1 MKASIVTIGDE
12 ILIGQIND
20 TNSVWISRQLTALGV
35 HIFEMTSISDSKDH
49 IVATLDRLMGK
60 VDVVLMTGGLGP
72 TKDDLTKEVLNE
84 YFEGKLVMNQEVLGT
99 IETFFSKRGRTMIES
114 NRRQALVPDTCVPLT
129 NNHGTAPGMWFTREG
144 THVISM
150 PGVPYEMKPMLLEQV
165 IPAMAEQL
173 GLPELAHK
181 TVMTH
186 GVPESYLAE
195 MIREWENGLPECMKL
210 AYLPRPGIV
219 RLRLTVMG
227 KSTEEAGRLLDE
239 KIGALHQVIP
249 EHIFGYDDMPL
260 EQAIGVLMKEK
271 EMTLSTAESCTGGN
285 IARLITSIPGSSD
298 YFRGSVIAYS
308 NDMKVRALSVDP
320 VLIEDHG
327 AVSREVVEAM
337 ASGVL
342 GMTDTDVSMATSGIA
357 GPGGGTEDKPVGLVW
372 IAVAC
377 GNKIIS
383 REFRFGGHR
392 ALVIEQASIMAM
404 GLLRKLLA
412 GIDDGGLK

>member
-1 MKASIVTIGDE
+1 MRVAIVTIGDE

-20 TNSVWISRQLTALGV
+20 TNSVWMSRELTALGV
-35 HIFEMTSISDSKDH
+35 HIYEMTTISDTQEH
-49 IVATLDRLMGK
+49 IVKTLDRLIGK
-60 VDVVLMTGGLGP
+60 VDMVLMTGGLGP
-72 TKDDLTKEVLNE
+72 TKDDLTKEVLNT
-84 YFEGKLVMNQEVLGT
+84 YFGGKLVMNQEVLAT
-99 IETFFSKRGRTMIES
+99 IESFFSKRGRTMIES
-114 NRRQALVPDTCVPLT
+114 NRRQALVPDTCTPLT

-144 THVISM
+144 THVVSM

-165 IPAMAEQL
+165 IPSMAEHM
-173 GLPELAHK
+173 GLPDLVHR
-181 TVMTH
+181 TVMTQ

-195 MIREWENGLPECMKL
+195 MISEWERGLPECMKL

-227 KSTEEAGRLLDE
+227 KSTEEAGLLLDE

-271 EMTLSTAESCTGGN
+271 GLKLSTAESCTGGN
-285 IARLITSIPGSSD
+285 IARLITAIPGSSD

-308 NDMKVRALSVDP
+308 NDMKVRTLGVDP

-337 ASGVL
+337 ALGGL
-342 GMTDTDVSMATSGIA
+342 GMTGTDVSMATSGIA
-357 GPGGGTEDKPVGLVW
+357 GPGGGTDDKPVGLVW

-377 GNKIIS
+377 GNKLIS

-404 GLLRKLLA
+404 GMLRKLLA
-412 GIDDGGLK
+412 GIDGGGLK